1 MRKFILKIILLILIA
16 INISGCKD
24 NNYERSEISMSTVL
38 TLKANN
44 KAAIDES
51 FLKVADIENKIKN
64 DIQNLEAA
72 AGSDKF
78 VKISSEVF
86 TMLKTANEYSILTD
100 GAFDVTTGAAIELW
114 NIKEAKVPTDEEI
127 ENVKSLVGFRHIQLR
142 DFDCSAKIDLS
153 GIKINLGGIAKGYAV
168 DSIREIFDKYGVHDG
183 LIDFGTSTIY
193 AFGKKRIGLKHP
205 RKENEIMEIIE
216 IEDAAISTSGDYLK
230 YFIVDGQRYHHII
243 DPKTCK
249 PVDNGTHSVSVIV
262 NGKVENCA
270 MIADIL
276 STAIFV
282 LGREYDKI
290 KFPENYKI
298 YEDCI

>member
-1 MRKFILKIILLILIA
+1 MLNDKGIIKFILKIIFLILIA
-16 INISGCKD
+16 INIGGCKD
-24 NNYERSEISMSTVL
+24 NNYERSEILMSTVL
-38 TLKANN
+38 TLKADN

-51 FLKVADIENKIKN
+51 FLKAADIENKIKN

-78 VKISSEVF
+78 VKISPEVF
-86 TMLKTANEYSILTD
+86 TMLKTANEYSILTN

-142 DFDCSAKIDLS
+142 DSDCSAKIDLS

-168 DSIREIFDKYGVHDG
+168 DSIREIFHKHGVHDG

-205 RKENEIMEIIE
+205 RKENEIIEIVE

-249 PVDNGTHSVSVIV
+249 PVDNGIYSVSVIV
-262 NGKVENCA
+262 DGEVENCA
-270 MIADIL
+270 MAADIL

-282 LGREYDKI
+282 FGL
-290 KFPENYKI
+290 
-298 YEDCI
+298 CQ

>member
-1 MRKFILKIILLILIA
+1 MILLILIA
-16 INISGCKD
+16 IKISGCKD

-38 TLKANN
+38 TLKADN

-51 FLKVADIENKIKN
+51 FLKVVDIENKIKN

-100 GAFDVTTGAAIELW
+100 GAFDVTTGAAIDLW

-142 DFDCSAKIDLS
+142 DSDCSAKIDLG

-205 RKENEIMEIIE
+205 RKENEIMDVVD

-249 PVDNGTHSVSVIV
+249 PVDNGIYSVSVV
-262 NGKVENCA
+262 VDGEVENCA

-282 LGREYDKI
+282 LGREYDNI

-298 YEDCI
+298 YIYP